1 MRDGFQEL
9 IAIITFQLFAKL
21 DVLHETTSRELPDF
35 QQEIRLEEG
44 LLRVQGSLNIVLKLL
59 FL

>member
-1 MRDGFQEL
+1 MRDGSQEL
-9 IAIITFQLFAKL
+9 IAIIAFQLLAKL
-21 DVLHETTSRELPDF
+21 DVLHEPTCRELPDF

-44 LLRVQGSLNIVLKLL
+44 LLRVQGSLDVVLKLL